1 MSRIQKG
8 RLTGR
13 FVDAM
18 RGVLESASDASP
30 RLRGTLMSGAIKVPT
45 SKLKGTLMSGAT
57 KVPTSKLRGT
67 LLSTSLVPDTSPQI
81 PFYDSERYFSA
92 NPNRPY
98 RRRTQPPEFIGTPPR
113 RNPERGQWDQ
123 RKFGEG
129 VPSLRN
135 PRPQPLQLEPLQF
148 GPQPLQFDTITEREL
163 PFMRFPIQT
172 RRKRL
177 LAPRPNTGYIRSNA
191 PRPSSE
197 MESKMS
203 QWQKELKKPMLKSV
217 STSMAKRATIQKGR
231 LRGQFIDLVREMIGS
246 AKKPKVPSGVLSG
259 LKRPRMEIE
268 PSRFSYKVPSI
279 NRNGFPS
286 TPSSPYIVSNE
297 GPLLTFRAKDD
308 VKPKSY
314 RYKTQPR
321 LYSFASLEPKRLVA
335 PSGRQRFPQKPSSE
349 MESKLSYR
357 QSLKNSAP
365 RNTSKSMLKS
375 KHSNKYL

>member
-1 MSRIQKG
+1 
-8 RLTGR
+8 
-13 FVDAM
+13 
-18 RGVLESASDASP
+18 
-30 RLRGTLMSGAIKVPT
+30 VPN
-45 SKLKGTLMSGAT
+45 
-57 KVPTSKLRGT
+57 
-67 LLSTSLVPDTSPQI
+67 TSPQI
-81 PFYDSERYFSA
+81 PFYSQERYFSA

-98 RRRTQPPEFIGTPPR
+98 RRRTQPPEFISTPPW
-113 RNPERGQWDQ
+113 RNPEREQWDE

-129 VPSLRN
+129 VPSLRS
-135 PRPQPLQLEPLQF
+135 PRPQPF
-148 GPQPLQFDTITEREL
+148 QFDTVTEREL
-163 PFMRFPIQT
+163 PLIRFPMQT

-177 LAPRPNTGYIRSNA
+177 LAPRPNIGYIRSTA

-231 LRGQFIDLVREMIGS
+231 LRGQFIDLVREMIRS

-268 PSRFSYKVPSI
+268 PSRFTYKVPSI
-279 NRNGFPS
+279 RNNFPPA
-286 TPSSPYIVSNE
+286 PSSPYIVSNE